1 MKYTFI
7 FIINIYFNIALIVIM
22 ELLILIDNFIYIF
35 FSHFSKNKVTK
46 IYVYIF
52 DYSLVEETMKMRN
65 PKHICILKIRELFL
79 C

>member
-1 MKYTFI
+1 MNYTFI

-35 FSHFSKNKVTK
+35 FSHFSKNKITK

-52 DYSLVEETMKMRN
+52 DYVEETMKMRN
-65 PKHICILKIRELFL
+65 PKHICILKITELFL